1 MDKVYM
7 GLVAELGCIVCRN
20 MGFPD
25 SPAEV
30 HHIKSGVGMGQKSSN
45 FDVIPLCPVHH
56 RNGDYGTA
64 YHRGPKEFEKRY
76 GTELKLLEQTKELL
90 NEQNAKS

>member
-45 FDVIPLCPVHH
+45 FDVIPLCPTHH

-64 YHRGPKEFEKRY
+64 YHRGPKEFENRY
-76 GTELKLLEQTKELL
+76 GTELELLKQTKELL
-90 NEQNAKS
+90 NE